1 MPIYNLIKHS
11 ENYSKTSGSLWQYCK
26 EITAVNNDGSIDNFN
41 GTNATGSFSFKNKIT
56 GKTADNNN
64 NSTIVGRV
72 DIEIMVPLKYLSSF
86 WRTLEMPLIDGEV

>member
-1 MPIYNLIKHS
+1 MPIYNLIKHN

-64 NSTIVGRV
+64 NGTIVGRV
-72 DIEIMVPLKYLSSF
+72 NIEIMVPLKYLSSF
-86 WRTLEMPLIDGEV
+86 GELLKCL